1 MKGRRAEGIKEAKK
15 EYKYLLNEG
24 LKKKLSSKATYKV
37 FSKVKNSK
45 KIKFLKEKYYGCYP
59 YC

>member
-24 LKKKLSSKATYKV
+24 LKKKNYLQKLL
-37 FSKVKNSK
+37 
-45 KIKFLKEKYYGCYP
+45 IKFLVKSKTP
-59 YC
+59 KK

>member
-24 LKKKLSSKATYKV
+24 LKKKIIFKSYL
-37 FSKVKNSK
+37 
-45 KIKFLKEKYYGCYP
+45 
-59 YC
+59 